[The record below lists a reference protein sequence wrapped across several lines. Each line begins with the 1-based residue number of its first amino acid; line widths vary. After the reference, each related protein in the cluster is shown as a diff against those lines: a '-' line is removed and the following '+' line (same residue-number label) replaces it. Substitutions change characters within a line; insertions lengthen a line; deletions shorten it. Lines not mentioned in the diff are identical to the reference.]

1 MTIKEIRNEFK
12 RRIEF
17 SVRANTGLEDYYKTE
32 LKTFEDLYQNGTI
45 TAFTNDFL
53 AFANGYQIN
62 TGNYD
67 ELHILQTL
75 DLHRISAPR
84 KVVRKMMENFLGIE

>member
-17 SVRANTGLEDYYKTE
+17 SILANTGLADFYKAE
-32 LKTFEDLYQNGTI
+32 LSTFEDLYQNGT
-45 TAFTNDFL
+45 TTTFTSDFL
-53 AFANGYQIN
+53 AFANGYQIK